1 MDIIISMC
9 TSGLMIA
16 PPIIIAALGAMFAE
30 RSGVINIAVEGIMTV
45 GAFVAA
51 TVCVL
56 LEPSMSSNAGW
67 VAVIAAVVAG
77 VIYSVLLAISAIN
90 FKADQT
96 IAGTAVNLLSTG
108 LCVYLCQ
115 VIFGQQR
122 TIAFTT
128 GISRIQSVPI
138 LGDIPI
144 IGDILFKNV
153 YPTFYIAIILT
164 VIVWYVAFKT
174 PFGLRLRACG
184 ENPHAA
190 ASVGVKVIR
199 MRWIGV
205 LLSGAFAGLAG
216 AFLVLTTSIQFT
228 ANTIHGTGFI
238 AIAALIFGKWNPW
251 GCFGA
256 GLFFGLSQAL
266 GTRASLIPVLN
277 LIPSDFFNCIPYIL
291 TVIVLIFTAGR
302 SVAPKAEG
310 QIYDA
315 GQR

>member
-90 FKADQT
+90 FRADQT

-174 PFGLRLRACG
+174 PLAYVFALVA
-184 ENPHAA
+184 
-190 ASVGVKVIR
+190 KIR
-199 MRWIGV
+199 MPLHR
-205 LLSGAFAGLAG
+205 
-216 AFLVLTTSIQFT
+216 LVLRSFACVGSECSYQELLPDWL
-228 ANTIHGTGFI
+228 
-238 AIAALIFGKWNPW
+238 AL
-251 GCFGA
+251 
-256 GLFFGLSQAL
+256 S
-266 GTRASLIPVLN
+266 S
-277 LIPSDFFNCIPYIL
+277 Y
-291 TVIVLIFTAGR
+291 
-302 SVAPKAEG
+302 
-310 QIYDA
+310 
-315 GQR
+315 